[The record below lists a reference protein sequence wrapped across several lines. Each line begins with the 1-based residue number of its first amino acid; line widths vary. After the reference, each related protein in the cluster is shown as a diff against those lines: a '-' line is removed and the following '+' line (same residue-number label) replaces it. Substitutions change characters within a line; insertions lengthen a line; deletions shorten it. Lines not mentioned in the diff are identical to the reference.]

1 MQIKSNDCP
10 FCAAATN
17 GAIEI
22 DANLWAVDCRG
33 CQAIG
38 PRASEASSAV
48 DRWNHGSTLEVLE
61 NEMGEER

>member
-1 MQIKSNDCP
+1 MQKPSINCP

-22 DANLWAVDCRG
+22 DANLWAVDCRR

-38 PRASEASSAV
+38 PRASEASFAV
-48 DRWNHGSTLEVLE
+48 DLWNHVSTLEVLA
-61 NEMGEER
+61 NEMGEVH

>member
-1 MQIKSNDCP
+1 MQKTSNNCP

-22 DANLWAVDCRG
+22 DANLWAVDCHR

-38 PRASEASSAV
+38 PRAIEASSAV
-48 DRWNHGSTLEVLE
+48 DLWNHGSTLEVLD
-61 NEMGEER
+61 NAMREER

>member
-1 MQIKSNDCP
+1 MQKKSNNCP

-22 DANLWAVDCRG
+22 DANLWAVYCHH

-38 PRASEASSAV
+38 PRASEVSSAV
-48 DRWNHGSTLEVLE
+48 DLWNHVSTLEVLE